1 MSSIGENCLSC
12 HCGTI
17 NNRKSRSVC
26 KKNATFKVVESPV
39 FNIIEEWHPRKN
51 QGISLDQSF
60 TSFFQT
66 KSLIAIKV
74 VYT

>member
-1 MSSIGENCLSC
+1 M
-12 HCGTI
+12 
-17 NNRKSRSVC
+17 
-26 KKNATFKVVESPV
+26 FKVVESPV
-39 FNIIEEWHPRKN
+39 FNITEEWHPRKN

-66 KSLIAIKV
+66 KSLVAIKV